1 MKKLLF
7 PGFALLLTACAS
19 TEYRP
24 SYMIDEIQVINNSR
38 EMIQQVTVSVPSTG
52 ATFGC
57 GNIAPFGI
65 CSNRMDKRRYEYNPI
80 KIDWVF
86 GNTSGQTE
94 EFVIDVPA
102 YFSTGVPLRAV
113 LAFSPEGELSAYFE
127 QETPFR

>member
-1 MKKLLF
+1 
-7 PGFALLLTACAS
+7 
-19 TEYRP
+19 
-24 SYMIDEIQVINNSR
+24 MINEIQVINNSR

-65 CSNRMDKRRYEYNPI
+65 CSNRMGKRRYEYNPI

-86 GNTSGQTE
+86 GNTAGQTE

-102 YFSTGVPLRAV
+102 YFATGVPLRAM
-113 LAFSPEGELSAYFE
+113 LAFSPEGVLSAYFE
-127 QETPFR
+127 QETRLR

>member
-1 MKKLLF
+1 
-7 PGFALLLTACAS
+7 
-19 TEYRP
+19 
-24 SYMIDEIQVINNSR
+24 MINEIQVVNNSR